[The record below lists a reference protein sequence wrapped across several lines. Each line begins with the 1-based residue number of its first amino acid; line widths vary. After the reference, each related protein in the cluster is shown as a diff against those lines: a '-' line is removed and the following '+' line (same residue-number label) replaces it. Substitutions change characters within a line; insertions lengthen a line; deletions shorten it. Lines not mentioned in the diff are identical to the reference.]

1 MIGLGK
7 LHNNLYLLQALSNC
21 KSISEVSTVLELVLQ
36 SFAHSISHIPIVT
49 KPHLSHLR
57 LGHVSDANFNIVYLM
72 YLSFIQINSVL
83 FVQLQS
89 IKDCIFPT
97 LITYLIMLLT

>member
-21 KSISEVSTVLELVLQ
+21 KSISEASTVLELVLQ
-36 SFAHSISHIPIVT
+36 SFAHSISHITIVT

-57 LGHVSDANFNIVYLM
+57 LGHDSDAK
-72 YLSFIQINSVL
+72 
-83 FVQLQS
+83 LQH
-89 IKDCIFPT
+89 CISDVPFFHSNK
-97 LITYLIMLLT
+97 